1 MVGTDTKENSQYLL
15 RNAVT
20 DYSVVGYTGV
30 SSWVKALDR
39 AELDKEKDACSGTT
53 GVWKGSLSEELLPR
67 GLYAPVFSSVVLSN
81 HFPVP
86 FP

>member
-1 MVGTDTKENSQYLL
+1 MNGYKENSQYLL

-53 GVWKGSLSEELLPR
+53 GVWK
-67 GLYAPVFSSVVLSN
+67 AA
-81 HFPVP
+81 
-86 FP
+86 

>member
-1 MVGTDTKENSQYLL
+1 M
-15 RNAVT
+15 T

>member
-1 MVGTDTKENSQYLL
+1 MNGYKENSQYLL

-39 AELDKEKDACSGTT
+39 AELDKEKDACSGNTNCEGRT
-53 GVWKGSLSEELLPR
+53 NRRTLEFKGVI
-67 GLYAPVFSSVVLSN
+67 
-81 HFPVP
+81 
-86 FP
+86 

>member
-1 MVGTDTKENSQYLL
+1 MCVIYHGRGLQSET
-15 RNAVT
+15 
-20 DYSVVGYTGV
+20 
-30 SSWVKALDR
+30 LDR
-39 AELDKEKDACSGTT
+39 AKPDKEKDACSEPP
-53 GVWKGSLSEELLPR
+53 GVWKAALREELLRR